1 MQFETQSNYNC
12 EIQLESGETYRVFAN
27 WLHNNELDYW
37 QGWNC
42 NTGVTRL
49 HIDKNFKVFNGECGV
64 LELGHALDGFE
75 LVETTVCTRTRC
87 IGCTDDLVTKKHAP
101 K

>member
-1 MQFETQSNYNC
+1 LQFENQSNYNC

-27 WLHNNELDYW
+27 WLHNNELDHW

-64 LELGHALDGFE
+64 QELGHALDGFE